1 MPHRLRITT
10 IVVGL
15 TLLLVQLDATV
26 LGVAIATIARDL
38 QVEPLALHLT
48 ISLYQLTLAV
58 FIPISGWLADR
69 IGSKRL
75 FVNATFMFMI
85 MSIACAI
92 TSELTYLF
100 AARAAQGVAGAFLM
114 PVGRLT
120 VIRMAGRRNLV
131 EAMVWVATPAALG
144 IAFGPFLGGV
154 IVHYLS
160 WRWFFLLNLPV
171 RIAVGTL
178 SSFYFCN
185 DKSKSRIPFDFSSF
199 FLLGGAASMLLA
211 SLSSFTKF
219 SGSIVLSSVFLSA
232 ACFA

>member
-26 LGVAIATIARDL
+26 LGIAIATIARDL

-75 FVNATFMFMI
+75 FVSATLMFMI

-114 PVGRLT
+114 PVG
-120 VIRMAGRRNLV
+120 
-131 EAMVWVATPAALG
+131 
-144 IAFGPFLGGV
+144 
-154 IVHYLS
+154 
-160 WRWFFLLNLPV
+160 
-171 RIAVGTL
+171 
-178 SSFYFCN
+178 
-185 DKSKSRIPFDFSSF
+185 
-199 FLLGGAASMLLA
+199 
-211 SLSSFTKF
+211 
-219 SGSIVLSSVFLSA
+219 
-232 ACFA
+232 